1 MEIALY
7 QPDQPQNTGTLLR
20 LGACMSVRVH
30 IIDPCGFPFSLK
42 AFRRAAMDYA
52 DHVDLL
58 RHNSFDDFLDWCKAE
73 QKHLVL
79 LTTKGA
85 VPYTEATYTKDN
97 ILLLGQESAG
107 VPDKVHE
114 IAEKRIVIP
123 MSPAMRSL
131 NIAVAA
137 SMVLGEA
144 LRQTNQFHDLG

>member
-1 MEIALY
+1 
-7 QPDQPQNTGTLLR
+7 
-20 LGACMSVRVH
+20 
-30 IIDPCGFPFSLK
+30 
-42 AFRRAAMDYA
+42 MDYA
-52 DHVDLL
+52 DHVDLM
-58 RHNSFDDFLDWCKAE
+58 RHNSFEDFLGWCKDE

-85 VPYTEATYTKDN
+85 VAYTDAAYSKDD

-107 VPDKVHE
+107 VPDAVHQ

-144 LRQTNQFHDLG
+144 LRQTNQFHELE